1 MSAKLPREAE
11 ERLDLAGHAF
21 PVEGLGP
28 GRRLA
33 IWVRGC
39 GIGCPGCM
47 TPELWDNGDAETHF
61 AVSHVAEVL
70 GLLLD
75 SADGLTISGGEPMD
89 QPRALSALLRLLRR
103 ERDVEVLVYSGY
115 SLEDLQLRGGDTREL
130 LEAVDLLIDRPF
142 AHTAPNS
149 RQWRGSDNQRVHLL
163 SQRAQKY
170 AEVKDAPMPEQR
182 QLQLQILGAAR
193 YRIIG
198 IPKRGDL
205 AAYRAAMQARGLAVR
220 PDTPMEVKPPA

>member
-1 MSAKLPREAE
+1 MSAKLSPEIE

-28 GRRLA
+28 GRRVA

-47 TPELWDNGDAETHF
+47 TPELWDKGDTQTHLP
-61 AVSHVAEVL
+61 VSHIAEVI
-70 GLLLD
+70 GPLLD
-75 SADGLTISGGEPMD
+75 GADGLTISGGEPMD
-89 QPRALSALLRLLRR
+89 QPRSLAALLRVLRR

-115 SLEDLQLRGGDTREL
+115 SLEDLQKRGGDTQEL

-149 RQWRGSDNQRVHLL
+149 LQWRGSDNQRVHLL

-170 AEVKDAPMPEQR
+170 VGVKDAPMPEQR

-205 AAYRAAMQARGLAVR
+205 RAYRAAMQARGLSVR